1 MFVCF
6 ARDAAMRAYP
16 SQVSSLLTY
25 FTRHG
30 GGLVCLVAR
39 TAGLTLVGASLFASE
54 LQLLELLRATRP
66 LLSTL
71 RFNFSRELLC
81 FSALLFSFASAL
93 LFSFA
98 FQLCFSA
105 LLFSFAFQLCFS
117 FAFQLCFSALL
128 FSFAFQLCFSALLFS
143 FAFQLCFSA
152 LLQLYWK
159 LFCCSEFASRPS
171 GRFPPGQG
179 GPPAFLQLYWSSACG
194 RIVLH
199 TGQVPLLDHP

>member
-98 FQLCFSA
+98 SA
-105 LLFSFAFQLCFS
+105 LLEAFLFFRICFS
-117 FAFQLCFSALL
+117 SQRPLPPRTR
-128 FSFAFQLCFSALLFS
+128 
-143 FAFQLCFSA
+143 
-152 LLQLYWK
+152 
-159 LFCCSEFASRPS
+159 RPS
-171 GRFPPGQG
+171 CVFTTLLVFGVWPHCLTYWTSAAL
-179 GPPAFLQLYWSSACG
+179 GPPLKQLRQRFG
-194 RIVLH
+194 
-199 TGQVPLLDHP
+199 